1 MGNGMRLL
9 SNPFVLHTSNQSPLR
24 GTKKIV
30 LTPKI
35 FAVPDFLLR
44 NPHLLV
50 TKTEIMATLWPGTK
64 VVDVA
69 LRVSIWEIR
78 KALNDNAE
86 YPKFIE
92 TVGKSGYRWITLS
105 PCEVTLS
112 NEVALPTD
120 ILLLAGTQ
128 TAFHLVTPRIKEQP
142 DT

>member
-9 SNPFVLHTSNQSPLR
+9 SDPFLLHTSNQSPLR

-35 FAVPDFLLR
+35 FAVPDILLR

-50 TKTEIMATLWPGTK
+50 TETEIVATLWPETQAL
-64 VVDVA
+64 DAA
-69 LRVSIWEIR
+69 LRISIR
-78 KALNDNAE
+78 KIRKVLTDNAE

-105 PCEVTLS
+105 PCEVTPS

-120 ILLLAGTQ
+120 ILLFAGTQ